1 VVVVVVSVVV
11 SVVMFVVVFVV
22 VSVVDVVVVAAVVID
37 IDVGASGI
45 GVDLISAVARGGVVE
60 SVVVVPVALETV
72 ADTTI
77 AGDVVIA
84 QRVDVVTAVNNID
97 AEEVID
103 NVSVDLAHAVGID
116 AVVDEVVLADAHTVA
131 DTVDTFDIDD
141 FVVDNVEA
149 VKRSSVVCNVGLLV
163 KAKEVVNTV
172 LIEENAA
179 EAS

>member
-1 VVVVVVSVVV
+1 MVVVVVSVVV

-116 AVVDEVVLADAHTVA
+116 AVVDDLYPVLFLDV
-131 DTVDTFDIDD
+131 FE
-141 FVVDNVEA
+141 F
-149 VKRSSVVCNVGLLV
+149 LLFSHFQSPQGSNLH
-163 KAKEVVNTV
+163 NTCT
-172 LIEENAA
+172 LHNAML
-179 EAS
+179 SK